1 MKLLLASS
9 SPYRRQLLQQL
20 QLPFD
25 YLAPDIDESPLI
37 DESPRA
43 YVKRLAQAKATALV
57 DSHPRHW
64 IIGSDQTCV
73 VNGEI
78 VGKPGNR
85 ERAIAQLQACSG
97 QCVDFYTGLALYRPE
112 DGRCFSLVEPF
123 TVHFRSLSHEE
134 IEHYV
139 DLEQPFDCAGSF
151 KVEGLGIHLFE
162 NLEGRD
168 YNSLIGLPLIALCN
182 LMRQAGLSPL
192 LQAQA
197 KA

>member
-20 QLPFD
+20 RLPFEH
-25 YLAPDIDESPLI
+25 ASPNIDETPI
-37 DESPRA
+37 PDESPRD
-43 YVKRLAQAKATALV
+43 YVERLAQSKATALV
-57 DSHPRHW
+57 DTYPRHW

-73 VNGEI
+73 VNGQI

-85 ERAIAQLQACSG
+85 ERAIAQLQACAG
-97 QCVDFYTGLALYRPE
+97 EAVDFYTGLALYRPD

-123 TVHFRSLSHEE
+123 TVQFRALSTEE

-162 NLEGRD
+162 SLEGRD
-168 YNSLIGLPLIALCN
+168 YNSLIGLPLIAL
-182 LMRQAGLSPL
+182 LDLFRKAGLSPL
-192 LQAQA
+192 RLVTAA
-197 KA
+197 D